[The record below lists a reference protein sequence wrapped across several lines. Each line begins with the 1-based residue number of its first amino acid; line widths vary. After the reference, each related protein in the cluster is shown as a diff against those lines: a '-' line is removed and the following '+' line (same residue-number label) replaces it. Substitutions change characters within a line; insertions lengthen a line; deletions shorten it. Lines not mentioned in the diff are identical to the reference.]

1 MLPWWVR
8 VSCNEIWW
16 SCCYAKCFIPSISKE
31 LWCYYYQLHHNNTH
45 KLFCTLCPGGYVSV
59 SVYAIVLNKITS
71 SVFIFLPKECK
82 CSLIIRKFHSP
93 VPLGRHPQLREVSSC
108 FSCHYGPFY
117 FKLSK
122 KLQVWYCTTTTSS
135 FFNKY
140 KDNKTWVKINR
151 NKTSFDCWLHYSL
164 ALCQ

>member
-1 MLPWWVR
+1 MSR
-8 VSCNEIWW
+8 GICQ
-16 SCCYAKCFIPSISKE
+16 C
-31 LWCYYYQLHHNNTH
+31 
-45 KLFCTLCPGGYVSV
+45 VSV
-59 SVYAIVLNKITS
+59 RNSTQQNHIIRLYFS
-71 SVFIFLPKECK
+71 SKRVCK
-82 CSLIIRKFHSP
+82 CSLIIRKFLSP

-108 FSCHYGPFY
+108 FSCHYGRFY

-151 NKTSFDCWLHYSL
+151 NKTSFMIADCIIRWRCVSNREMLKPWS
-164 ALCQ
+164 ALERRFHIFNSILTVLKRC